1 MPIRFLMYFPEKKG
15 IIVNLPEIRGT
26 ADAATLSL
34 SPSLSLLFLL
44 LNYCRIKSKTQ
55 SRLKS
60 RGSWMLSSNTK
71 LQQMKRHSQLCRECS
86 EA

>member
-34 SPSLSLLFLL
+34 SLSLALVSAVELL
-44 LNYCRIKSKTQ
+44 QDQVQDAVET
-55 SRLKS
+55 
-60 RGSWMLSSNTK
+60 
-71 LQQMKRHSQLCRECS
+71 
-86 EA
+86 